1 MSSKKYLRGNSS
13 SDDEGPSR
21 PKRLEREEEFRELR
35 PRSSYSSESDVD
47 EPSRPKRLQRGEE
60 FRELRP
66 SENLKK
72 LGTLVEIAEE
82 RRKLLMAKRTIKER
96 EANLKKLGALVD
108 FAEER
113 RRSLSSRRDR
123 KANLQYLQNMVS
135 NAEQNKRLGRTTR
148 RSFERYEANVPFVR
162 RSSSSRRVSYH
173 EPLEVIEV
181 PAINSRE
188 TDFQRNLRLAR
199 ERVIINPNAPQLV
212 SNTAKYIPK
221 SFFGTQ
227 SSVMDRGAIEQH
239 LKYKQNKA
247 ARTIQRAIK
256 KKQTRKRG
264 SK

>member
-1 MSSKKYLRGNSS
+1 MSSKKYVRGNSS
-13 SDDEGPSR
+13 SDDDEPSR
-21 PKRLEREEEFRELR
+21 PKRLEREEEFREL
-35 PRSSYSSESDVD
+35 S
-47 EPSRPKRLQRGEE
+47 
-60 FRELRP
+60 P
-66 SENLKK
+66 SENLRKFNSLVNVAEERRALLMAKKDREANLKK
-72 LGTLVEIAEE
+72 LGTLVNVAEE
-82 RRKLLMAKRTIKER
+82 RRKLLMAKRTIKDR
-96 EANLKKLGALVD
+96 EANLKKLEALVD

-113 RRSLSSRRDR
+113 RRSVSSRRDR